1 MTIGF
6 AGSVDAVWTGL
17 AQHGRP
23 IQYAHVDMPLALWD
37 VWTPVAG
44 APVAFEP
51 PSAGFALSWRA
62 LADLRRHGVAFATI
76 THAAGISS
84 TGDLEL
90 DALLPFDEP
99 YHIPIATA
107 RAIAAARARGG
118 RVIAIG
124 TTVVRAL
131 EDASDARGMVR
142 PGHGV
147 AMQKVTG
154 RDATEGRRRSAV
166 GRARAR
172 HEPL

>member
-62 LADLRRHGVAFATI
+62 LADLRGHGVAFATI

-84 TGDLEL
+84 TGDPEL

-107 RAIAAARARGG
+107 RAIAAGASPRRTCDRHRHDGGPRARG
-118 RVIAIG
+118 R
-124 TTVVRAL
+124 
-131 EDASDARGMVR
+131 
-142 PGHGV
+142 
-147 AMQKVTG
+147 
-154 RDATEGRRRSAV
+154 V
-166 GRARAR
+166 GRTR
-172 HEPL
+172 